1 MQPNWPRRPLI
12 SILVMPVGRD
22 ETKVLLALS
31 HDEYKWRT
39 KERIAKSTGIG
50 PGQVDSVLSQLIEK
64 DKVRLSMSKK
74 KNVIFGL
81 RERVG

>member
-1 MQPNWPRRPLI
+1 MAYVSNFEWTKKLPEY
-12 SILVMPVGRD
+12 SED

-50 PGQVDSVLSQLIEK
+50 PGQVDSVLSQLIER

>member
-1 MQPNWPRRPLI
+1 MAYKKNLKWARKLPEF
-12 SILVMPVGRD
+12 SEE

-39 KERIAKSTGIG
+39 KKRIAKSTGIS
-50 PGQVDSVLSQLIEK
+50 PDQVDSVLSGLIEK
-64 DKVRLSMSKK
+64 NKVRLSMSKK

-81 RERVG
+81 RERVE

>member
-1 MQPNWPRRPLI
+1 MAYKSNFQWAKKLPEF
-12 SILVMPVGRD
+12 SED
-22 ETKVLLALS
+22 ETKILLALS

-39 KERIAKSTGIG
+39 KERIVKSTGVP

-64 DKVRLSMSKK
+64 DKVRVSMSRQ

>member
-1 MQPNWPRRPLI
+1 MAYKKNLKWARKLPEF
-12 SILVMPVGRD
+12 SEE

-31 HDEYKWRT
+31 HDNYEWRT
-39 KERIAKSTGIG
+39 KKRIVKSTDFA
-50 PGQVDSVLSQLIEK
+50 PDQVDSVLAELI
-64 DKVRLSMSKK
+64 DKKMVRISMSKK